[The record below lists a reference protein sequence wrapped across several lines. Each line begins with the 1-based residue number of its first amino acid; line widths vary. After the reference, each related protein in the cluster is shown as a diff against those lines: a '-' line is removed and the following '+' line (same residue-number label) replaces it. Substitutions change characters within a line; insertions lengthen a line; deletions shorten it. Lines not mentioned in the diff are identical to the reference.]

1 VIALKWN
8 YGIGKQN
15 LVDATDRR
23 FARLGFAL
31 RDDLKVIRKKV
42 DNRRTPRRAC
52 DIIAW
57 IRVKGSF
64 ATQKCQ
70 AVDLSQMGIRL
81 AVVDAYKVPSR
92 FILLFSKISMGRHAS
107 IKWRRGTQIG
117 AKFLTADDP

>member
-1 VIALKWN
+1 VIVLKWD

-23 FARLGFAL
+23 FAHLGFAL
-31 RDDLKVIRKKV
+31 RDDLKVISEKV

-52 DIIAW
+52 DINAW

-64 ATQKCQ
+64 ATQRCQ

-81 AVVDAYKVPSR
+81 TVVNAYKISSR
-92 FILLFSKISMGRHAS
+92 FILLFSKASVGRHAS
-107 IKWRRGTQIG
+107 IQWRRNTQIG
-117 AKFLTADDP
+117 AKFLTADDL